1 MHRQIL
7 CPPHPLYSHMIII
20 KSETRN
26 QLSQSILNAV
36 LRIHMFSMPLPK
48 FSQTYVEDCVTYW
61 CNAKE
66 CRLGQQKHKRY
77 SKRKLTLKKHKTFDI
92 IELLSESSSESSEVI
107 VYLVKQIMNFGSFI
121 NF

>member
-1 MHRQIL
+1 MHQQIL
-7 CPPHPLYSHMIII
+7 RPHPLYSHMIII
-20 KSETRN
+20 KSETGN
-26 QLSQSILNAV
+26 QLSQSSLNAV
-36 LRIHMFSMPLPK
+36 LRICMFSMPLAK

-66 CRLGQQKHKRY
+66 CRLGQQKRKKY

-92 IELLSESSSESSEVI
+92 LSFCLKVQVKVLKVI